1 MASPLNKEKSI
12 FGNKHFSRY
21 HIPKKCTEINERFLK
36 YKNASELSK
45 AITVEKNDRV
55 HVIVDGSFYFGDF
68 IEAFIVD
75 RNLHV
80 KEMTISTLS
89 MNQNNVDSLQNLI
102 KGNFVDSLNLIVS
115 DYFFSH
121 EKYELI
127 PYIYK
132 ALDKNDSFQLSS
144 CSTHCKICIFETHN
158 GDFYVFHGSANLRS
172 SSNIEQIC
180 LENNKELYLFHK
192 SIQDSII
199 NEYKSINKSVRSS
212 RLWQVVATEKDGNQD
227 CNNGEELERGKEPQS
242 EQPHNKKQGLR
253 SKKF

>member
-1 MASPLNKEKSI
+1 MGSPLNKEKSI

-21 HIPKKCTEINERFLK
+21 HNPKNTPEIQERFLK

-45 AITVEKNDRV
+45 SITVDKNDRV
-55 HVIVDGSFYFGDF
+55 HVVVDGSFYFGDF

-75 RNLHV
+75 RNLHI

-89 MNQNNVDSLQNLI
+89 MNQNNVDSLVNLMDG
-102 KGNFVDSLNLIVS
+102 KFVDSLNLIVS

-121 EKYELI
+121 EKFQLI

-132 ALDKNDSFQLSS
+132 TLDKNDSFQLSS

-199 NEYKSINKSVRSS
+199 KEYKTINKSVRGG

-227 CNNGEELERGKEPQS
+227 YKRSDKQEQGQEALKE
-242 EQPHNKKQGLR
+242 HR
-253 SKKF
+253 F